1 MTWSLNEIEALSR
14 KATRGAGYPWGLAE
28 EAGRAARWTCAA
40 GWPGALAL
48 ADVLTRNDGAPVA
61 TLGPQAL
68 GEVWSASG
76 GLLCPIVTGATLCD
90 LAADWAAGRTVTT
103 GPVAWPLLLV
113 PYMVWAADRTGAPL
127 TLHWQGCSITRAEGK
142 TRLDDPGAALD
153 CARTKT
159 VQLSA
164 TAARH
169 GTVLT
174 RLYRAAPMP
183 QAVAILDA
191 FAQRTYAP
199 ETEASRLTGAGAGLS
214 DND

>member
-1 MTWSLNEIEALSR
+1 MTWSLNEIEALAR
-14 KATRGAGYPWGLAE
+14 KATRGAGYAWGLAE

-48 ADVLTRNDGAPVA
+48 AEVLTRNDQAPA
-61 TLGPQAL
+61 DTLGPQAL
-68 GEVWSASG
+68 RETWTASG

-127 TLHWQGCSITRAEGK
+127 SLHWQGCTITRAERK
-142 TRLDDPGAALD
+142 TLLDDPGAALD
-153 CARTKT
+153 CAQTDT
-159 VQLSA
+159 VHLCA
-164 TAARH
+164 TDARH

-183 QAVAILDA
+183 HAVTILDA

>member
-1 MTWSLNEIEALSR
+1 M
-14 KATRGAGYPWGLAE
+14 
-28 EAGRAARWTCAA
+28 
-40 GWPGALAL
+40 
-48 ADVLTRNDGAPVA
+48 LTRNDGAPAA

-68 GEVWSASG
+68 GETWSASG

-90 LAADWAAGRTVTT
+90 LAADWAAGRTVTM

-127 TLHWQGCSITRAEGK
+127 SLGWQGCTITRADGK
-142 TRLDDPGAALD
+142 TRLDDPGADLD
-153 CARTKT
+153 CAATPT
-159 VQLSA
+159 VYLS
-164 TAARH
+164 TTNTRH

-183 QAVAILDA
+183 QAVTILDA

-199 ETEASRLTGAGAGLS
+199 RNRGQPPDRRRCGPQRQRLTARKFCEFSGALRLAIRARKFAEFS
-214 DND
+214 QAATATPKWKA

>member
-14 KATRGAGYPWGLAE
+14 KATRGAGYAWGLAE

-48 ADVLTRNDGAPVA
+48 ADVLTRNDGAPA
-61 TLGPQAL
+61 ASLGPQAL
-68 GEVWSASG
+68 GETWTASG
-76 GLLCPIVTGATLCD
+76 GLLCPIATGATLCD

-127 TLHWQGCSITRAEGK
+127 SLHWQGCTITRGDGK

-153 CARTKT
+153 CAQTDT
-159 VQLSA
+159 VHLA
-164 TAARH
+164 AAEARH
-169 GTVLT
+169 GTMLT
-174 RLYRAAPMP
+174 RLYRATPMP
-183 QAVAILDA
+183 QAIAILET